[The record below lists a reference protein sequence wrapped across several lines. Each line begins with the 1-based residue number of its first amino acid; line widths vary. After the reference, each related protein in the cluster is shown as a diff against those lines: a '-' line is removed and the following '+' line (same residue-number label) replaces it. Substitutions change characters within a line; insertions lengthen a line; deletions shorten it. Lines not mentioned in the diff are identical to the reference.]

1 MSGEKATA
9 AAQAEKLRAAQDLEK
24 PVDVAIA
31 GKDGPP
37 PDLSTSGGG
46 PGHKTTLPQMPMV
59 TYPNAGFLRQ
69 LGAGLM
75 TTVGLLPG
83 LISVPTVSL
92 YLVLPMLG
100 WTWNPGLVSVGG
112 GAAIGAGAWLVLG
125 VLFIW
130 KSDPARVSSGIY
142 RELEAR
148 YLSIESRILALD
160 TTSLATAA
168 EKAAYLRATAMRDEL
183 GHLFDPKDHTTAHLN
198 SDWVSATGYISAWH
212 HVHRAEEALMMIE
225 ECGEVVSAA
234 LNDRGR
240 LQGSRFRGRDDT
252 LMRSALAISTLDFTM
267 KTVVGL
273 KVDATPAPT
282 DPEMARVVL
291 VDIKKSVNEYRDGL
305 WESLVYLRR
314 RTIQGLLFVGLTGY
328 LVISVALVMGASTN
342 AVVAASAFYLSG
354 AMIGLFHAA
363 YLEQRRRV
371 AVEDYGLYATRL
383 LLLPV
388 IAGIAG
394 VIGAGLTAFLGAP
407 PLGLGL
413 IDNPD
418 LTVAFSLQA
427 YPLGLVSAAIFGLT
441 PGLLLDRI
449 KALGDDVKTDIA
461 KSDPSGNEKAD
472 GQQNSDGQDK
482 SDGQEKAD
490 AANNDND

>member
-1 MSGEKATA
+1 
-9 AAQAEKLRAAQDLEK
+9 
-24 PVDVAIA
+24 
-31 GKDGPP
+31 
-37 PDLSTSGGG
+37 
-46 PGHKTTLPQMPMV
+46 
-59 TYPNAGFLRQ
+59 
-69 LGAGLM
+69 
-75 TTVGLLPG
+75 
-83 LISVPTVSL
+83 
-92 YLVLPMLG
+92 
-100 WTWNPGLVSVGG
+100 
-112 GAAIGAGAWLVLG
+112 
-125 VLFIW
+125 
-130 KSDPARVSSGIY
+130 
-142 RELEAR
+142 
-148 YLSIESRILALD
+148 
-160 TTSLATAA
+160 
-168 EKAAYLRATAMRDEL
+168 
-183 GHLFDPKDHTTAHLN
+183 
-198 SDWVSATGYISAWH
+198 
-212 HVHRAEEALMMIE
+212 
-225 ECGEVVSAA
+225 
-234 LNDRGR
+234 
-240 LQGSRFRGRDDT
+240 
-252 LMRSALAISTLDFTM
+252 
-267 KTVVGL
+267 
-273 KVDATPAPT
+273 
-282 DPEMARVVL
+282 
-291 VDIKKSVNEYRDGL
+291 
-305 WESLVYLRR
+305 
-314 RTIQGLLFVGLTGY
+314 
-328 LVISVALVMGASTN
+328 MGASTN